1 MYVHHFVYCIYP
13 AVSKSA
19 KQLINC
25 LKIAE
30 TSVVCDVGSYT
41 VTVPFCLMN
50 RVPEI
55 IH

>member
-19 KQLINC
+19 KLINC